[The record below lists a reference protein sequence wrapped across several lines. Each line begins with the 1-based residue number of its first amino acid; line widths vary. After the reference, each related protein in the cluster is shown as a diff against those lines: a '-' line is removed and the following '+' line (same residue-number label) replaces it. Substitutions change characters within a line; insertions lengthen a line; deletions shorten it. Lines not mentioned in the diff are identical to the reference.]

1 MTNIFTE
8 VAVRLE
14 KIQQKL
20 LANKEANEH
29 LQISF
34 RNRLQENF
42 NYLRYKYPQFYS
54 SLISHQI
61 NYHKVV
67 CFENGEANILNLKNG
82 TLLYGESPISETKK
96 QIQRWLDGNNVL
108 IKVNEAP
115 SKNSIQN
122 DDVCQLHYYTE
133 YSIEKEIEEFIHQ
146 HQDTPKLG
154 THEIIQEL
162 PMLVIN
168 GGGLGYPILELCSH
182 IEPKFIF
189 YIEPDLEIFL
199 CSLGVIDWI
208 QLLDFLDSNNQTI
221 IFIIGQNGNES
232 YSNYSKYIFQQ
243 YPFLQSYQLYFTHYS
258 SPDTETFLTQIKAN
272 TTIGFKSNG
281 MFDDS
286 IFGLNNIILNSQK
299 YKYLIKEEYNR
310 FNHLPIAII
319 ANGPS
324 LDDDLKFLTAHQ
336 NNFITVACGTAITA
350 LEHVGIIP
358 DFYVAVERIDEV
370 YKSLLYVK
378 NQEIFRRT
386 INISVDVVHPLT
398 MNMFSN
404 NIIVSK
410 PGEQLQYY
418 FKDLP
423 STAAKFNDL
432 IICEHTNPLVANCAI
447 SIFLN
452 LLFQNYYLFG
462 VDNGSVNLSK
472 HHSENSYYYEHK
484 TNQQCNILNIMDS
497 DEPVNGN
504 FTNKIYTNRLF
515 NLCRKHIELEIEK
528 HPHAH
533 IYNCSNG
540 AFIRGTTPIHS
551 YELNISNDLT
561 NLKREY
567 NNYLQ
572 EEKSKTVTLTQSDI
586 NYLYD
591 TNKFNQIVEQIIS
604 IWQTQR
610 QSHTRLSII
619 RKMNDTTAI
628 LSKKHLNF
636 FRTILNGSLCV
647 YFSLII
653 YSLYIYKS
661 DKLSLQLADKCIDH
675 LIDFLNMSK
684 DEFKNA
690 NHLIQGKHFKYL
702 PLKVYENWKANKEEK
717 N

>member
-484 TNQQCNILNIMDS
+484 TNQQSNILNIMDS

>member
-462 VDNGSVNLSK
+462 VDNGSVDLSK

-484 TNQQCNILNIMDS
+484 TNQQSNILNIMDS
-497 DEPVNGN
+497 DEPVKGN
-504 FTNKIYTNRLF
+504 FTNKIYTNTLF
-515 NLCRKHIELEIEK
+515 NLCRKHIEQEIEK

-690 NHLIQGKHFKYL
+690 NQLIQGEHFKYL
-702 PLKVYENWKANKEEK
+702 PPKVYENWKANKEEK
-717 N
+717 

>member
-8 VAVRLE
+8 VADRLE
-14 KIQQKL
+14 IIQQKL
-20 LANKEANEH
+20 LANKEANEN

-34 RNRLQENF
+34 RNRLNDNL
-42 NYLRYKYPQFYS
+42 NYLQYKYPQFYT

-61 NYHKVV
+61 NYHKVI
-67 CFENGEANILNLKNG
+67 CFDNGEANILNLKNG

-146 HQDTPKLG
+146 HKDTPKLG

-208 QLLDFLDSNNQTI
+208 QLLDFLDRNNQTI

-258 SPDTETFLTQIKAN
+258 SPNTETFLTQIKAN

-462 VDNGSVNLSK
+462 VDNGSVDLSK

-484 TNQQCNILNIMDS
+484 TNQQSNILNIMDS
-497 DEPVNGN
+497 DEPVKGN
-504 FTNKIYTNRLF
+504 FTNKIYTNTLF
-515 NLCRKHIELEIEK
+515 NLCRKHIEQEIEK

-551 YELNISNDLT
+551 YELNISDDLT

-567 NNYLQ
+567 VNYLQ
-572 EEKSKTVTLTQSDI
+572 KEKSKTITLTQSDI
-586 NYLYD
+586 SYLYD
-591 TNKFNQIVEQIIS
+591 TNKFNQIVDQIIS

-628 LSKKHLNF
+628 LSKKHFNF
-636 FRTILNGSLCV
+636 IRTILNGSLCV

-653 YSLYIYKS
+653 YSMYIYKS

-675 LIDFLNMSK
+675 LIDFLNMTK

-690 NHLIQGKHFKYL
+690 NQLIQGEHFKYL
-702 PLKVYENWKANKEEK
+702 PPKVYENWKANKEEK

>member
-146 HQDTPKLG
+146 HKDTPKLG

-199 CSLGVIDWI
+199 CSLGVIDWV

-258 SPDTETFLTQIKAN
+258 SPDTETFLTQVKAN
-272 TTIGFKSNG
+272 TTIGLKSNG

-410 PGEQLQYY
+410 QGEQLQYY

-702 PLKVYENWKANKEEK
+702 PPQVYENWKANKEEK

>member
-423 STAAKFNDL
+423 YTAAKFNDVM
-432 IICEHTNPLVANCAI
+432 ICERTNPLVANCGI

-452 LLFQNYYLFG
+452 LHFQNYYLFG
-462 VDNGSVNLSK
+462 VDNGSVDLSK

-484 TNQQCNILNIMDS
+484 TNQQSNILNIMDS
-497 DEPVNGN
+497 DEPVKGN
-504 FTNKIYTNRLF
+504 FTNKIYTNTLF
-515 NLCRKHIELEIEK
+515 NLCRKHIEQEIEK

-690 NHLIQGKHFKYL
+690 NQLIQGEHFKYL
-702 PLKVYENWKANKEEK
+702 PPKVYENWKANKEEK
-717 N
+717 

>member
-8 VAVRLE
+8 VADRLE
-14 KIQQKL
+14 IIQQKL
-20 LANKEANEH
+20 LANKEANEN

-34 RNRLQENF
+34 RNRLNDNL
-42 NYLRYKYPQFYS
+42 NYLQYKYPQFYS

-67 CFENGEANILNLKNG
+67 CFDNGEANILNLKNG

-358 DFYVAVERIDEV
+358 
-370 YKSLLYVK
+370 
-378 NQEIFRRT
+378 
-386 INISVDVVHPLT
+386 
-398 MNMFSN
+398 
-404 NIIVSK
+404 
-410 PGEQLQYY
+410 
-418 FKDLP
+418 
-423 STAAKFNDL
+423 
-432 IICEHTNPLVANCAI
+432 
-447 SIFLN
+447 
-452 LLFQNYYLFG
+452 
-462 VDNGSVNLSK
+462 
-472 HHSENSYYYEHK
+472 
-484 TNQQCNILNIMDS
+484 
-497 DEPVNGN
+497 
-504 FTNKIYTNRLF
+504 
-515 NLCRKHIELEIEK
+515 NLC
-528 HPHAH
+528 
-533 IYNCSNG
+533 S
-540 AFIRGTTPIHS
+540 T
-551 YELNISNDLT
+551 
-561 NLKREY
+561 
-567 NNYLQ
+567 
-572 EEKSKTVTLTQSDI
+572 
-586 NYLYD
+586 
-591 TNKFNQIVEQIIS
+591 
-604 IWQTQR
+604 
-610 QSHTRLSII
+610 
-619 RKMNDTTAI
+619 
-628 LSKKHLNF
+628 
-636 FRTILNGSLCV
+636 
-647 YFSLII
+647 
-653 YSLYIYKS
+653 
-661 DKLSLQLADKCIDH
+661 
-675 LIDFLNMSK
+675 
-684 DEFKNA
+684 
-690 NHLIQGKHFKYL
+690 
-702 PLKVYENWKANKEEK
+702 
-717 N
+717 

>member
-462 VDNGSVNLSK
+462 VDNGSVDLSK

-484 TNQQCNILNIMDS
+484 TNQQSNILNIMDS
-497 DEPVNGN
+497 DEPVKGN
-504 FTNKIYTNRLF
+504 FTNKIYTNTLF
-515 NLCRKHIELEIEK
+515 NLCRKHIEQEIEK

-551 YELNISNDLT
+551 YELNISDDLT

-567 NNYLQ
+567 VNYLQ
-572 EEKSKTVTLTQSDI
+572 KEKSKTITLTQSDI
-586 NYLYD
+586 SYLYD
-591 TNKFNQIVEQIIS
+591 TNKFNQIVDQIIS

-628 LSKKHLNF
+628 LSKKHFNF
-636 FRTILNGSLCV
+636 IRTILNGSLCV
-647 YFSLII
+647 YYFSLII
-653 YSLYIYKS
+653 YSMYIYKS

-675 LIDFLNMSK
+675 LIDFFNMSK

-690 NHLIQGKHFKYL
+690 NQLIQGEHFKYL
-702 PLKVYENWKANKEEK
+702 PPKVYENWKANKKEK
-717 N
+717 

>member
-20 LANKEANEH
+20 LANNEANEH

-702 PLKVYENWKANKEEK
+702 PPKVYENWKANKKEK
-717 N
+717 

>member
-653 YSLYIYKS
+653 YSMYIYKS